1 MNIIVFLKIIKN
13 ILIRIKNKI
22 QFIKNIYVWRNK
34 NIHNKT
40 FIVNNFNFEN
50 VIVGN
55 ETYGDLEVYDYG
67 TPKEKLIIGNY
78 VSIANGVRFLLGG
91 NHQIKTFTTYPL
103 KSKLTGRDFH
113 LDATTKGS
121 IIIEDEVWI
130 GLGVIILSGVKIG
143 RGAIVAA
150 GSVVSRDIPEF
161 TIAGGCPAKVIK
173 NRYSQDIIDKIKT
186 VSLSDIEKEKIIRN
200 IDLFYLPIHESIEKI
215 ENLKSK

>member
-1 MNIIVFLKIIKN
+1 MNFIVFLKIIKN
-13 ILIRIKNKI
+13 VLIRIKNKI
-22 QFIKNIYVWRNK
+22 QFIKNIYIWRNK

-40 FIVNNFNFEN
+40 SIVNNFIFEN

-67 TPKEKLIIGNY
+67 TPNEKLIIGNY

-91 NHQIKTFTTYPL
+91 NHQITTFTTYPL
-103 KSKLTGRDFH
+103 KAKFTGSDFH
-113 LDATTKGS
+113 LDATTKGP

-130 GLGVIILSGVKIG
+130 GLGVTILSGVKIG

-150 GSVVSRDIPEF
+150 GSVVSKEIPEF

-173 NRYSQDIIDKIKT
+173 NRYSQDIMDKIRNI
-186 VSLSDIEKEKIIRN
+186 SLNDIEKEDVIRN
-200 IDLFYLPIHESIEKI
+200 IDLFYEPIHESIEKI
-215 ENLKSK
+215 ENLRKK